1 MKVSLAGSSLLP
13 RIEQLWLALIVFL
26 LPTQFGRHF
35 WPDSALV
42 YGIRVDYLAPTLYAL
57 DLLLLGYLVL
67 KILNSKFEIRFLS
80 PLFPILLTNLAFSHN
95 PLATLS
101 WSLHF
106 VLYSVFIFTVFPSSP
121 RSVLKRTSHMVSL
134 PPFKILNSEFKIM
147 KVFLSLAILFQVSLA
162 LAQVI
167 LGHSVGGLMYYLG
180 ERTVSVGQPSI
191 ALATFMGETVLRA
204 YGTFGHPNVL
214 AGWLLIATLIIL
226 KLPNQKRSVLKRN
239 SRDAISRRASLQA
252 IRTDLMVSLSPRS
265 ELSSSHNSFK
275 ILNSKFEIGLPCLS
289 ALGIFLTQSRAAL
302 FALLGFVIPVHFLRT
317 SRTRTLYV
325 LVVVLFV
332 IRYSVFTPP
341 RSDLSISER
350 LSLQKVSA
358 LAIGH
363 WPLFGTGASA
373 SIATYSELDQSIRLL
388 QPDHNSLSLLVS
400 WFGLFGVL
408 AIMYYLKNC
417 LEFDYWNLI
426 IIMPLLLLD
435 HYLLTSPQGLL
446 ILLLYIRATI
456 TRVPQ
461 SSTIDQ

>member
-1 MKVSLAGSSLLP
+1 MRVSLAGSSLLP

-80 PLFPILLTNLAFSHN
+80 PLFPILLTNLVFSHN

-106 VLYSVFIFTVFPSSP
+106 VLYSVFVFTAFPSSP
-121 RSVLKRTSHMVSL
+121 RSILKRTSHMVSL
-134 PPFKILNSEFKIM
+134 PPFKILNSKFKII
-147 KVFLSLAILFQVSLA
+147 KVLLSLAILFQVALA

-167 LGHSVGGLMYYLG
+167 MGHSVGGLMYYLG

-214 AGWLLIATLIIL
+214 AGWLLITCLIVLRLVRLQSPKRANNVPSEGLTL
-226 KLPNQKRSVLKRN
+226 KDAPTPNVVREGQTLW
-239 SRDAISRRASLQA
+239 IP
-252 IRTDLMVSLSPRS
+252 LSP
-265 ELSSSHNSFK
+265 K
-275 ILNSKFEIGLPCLS
+275 ILNSKFEIGLLTLS
-289 ALGIFLTQSRAAL
+289 TLGIFLTQSRAAL
-302 FALLGFVIPVHFLRT
+302 FALLGLVIPVHFLRA
-317 SRTRTLYV
+317 SRTRALYV
-325 LVVVLFV
+325 LVVALFV

-373 SIATYSELDQSIRLL
+373 SIATYPELDQSIRLL
-388 QPDHNSLSLLVS
+388 QPDHDSLTLLLS

-417 LEFDYWNLI
+417 LEFDCWNLI